1 MLGDRLCYFY
11 NKIANNSKCQ
21 KDCQYSKYYIETN
34 NLRCKCKVND
44 NSIDTEKINDTDLS
58 VYSPEKSGY
67 KYTSYKTMK
76 CYKLVFSSKYIKKN
90 AGSII
95 LLIFILFHLIFL
107 IYYIIRGITPLKKEI
122 SHLLLEEK
130 DLNSNK
136 DDIKIATP
144 SLLFKENRLNEIK
157 DKRDINSENEIKFI
171 GFKDKSNPTR
181 KIRGK
186 RERLITDER
195 KRKGE
200 NIKLI
205 DIIVKKKK
213 RTRLKKRKKKI
224 FDEESLKSDKVVKR
238 KRKTIADYL
247 KERESKT
254 IIGNTKKN
262 LVESSNNTLFKKHK
276 MGHIETNIEIKSS
289 LKNNKN
295 DNDNEKI
302 ILDDYELN
310 NLKYDTAIEVDK
322 RGFFKTY
329 WSIIKR
335 EQSILFV
342 FVSKK
347 DFNLTYIKYARL
359 IFTLSTL
366 ITMNTFLFSDE
377 SIHEL
382 FTNGI
387 KYNFGKQVLQI
398 VLAIII
404 THVMEI
410 LLCFL
415 TMTDKI
421 YYEIKS
427 FSKSEKK
434 IKDIFKKLK
443 LVKLKLII
451 FLITSFIL
459 MIFYWYF
466 ISTFCS
472 VYNNSQKIYIID
484 CVLSLLFFMIDPL
497 FIYGFFTLLRIISL
511 KYIEGKKYKCLYIIS
526 RIFQIF

>member
-1 MLGDRLCYFY
+1 M
-11 NKIANNSKCQ
+11 
-21 KDCQYSKYYIETN
+21 
-34 NLRCKCKVND
+34 
-44 NSIDTEKINDTDLS
+44 
-58 VYSPEKSGY
+58 
-67 KYTSYKTMK
+67 
-76 CYKLVFSSKYIKKN
+76 
-90 AGSII
+90 
-95 LLIFILFHLIFL
+95 
-107 IYYIIRGITPLKKEI
+107 
-122 SHLLLEEK
+122 
-130 DLNSNK
+130 
-136 DDIKIATP
+136 
-144 SLLFKENRLNEIK
+144 
-157 DKRDINSENEIKFI
+157 
-171 GFKDKSNPTR
+171 
-181 KIRGK
+181 
-186 RERLITDER
+186 
-195 KRKGE
+195 
-200 NIKLI
+200 
-205 DIIVKKKK
+205 
-213 RTRLKKRKKKI
+213 
-224 FDEESLKSDKVVKR
+224 KR

-526 RIFQIF
+526 RIFPIF